1 MSDFILKGTTMAL
14 EQENDENAKYLKD
27 FDDLIMAFI
36 HIGNLLQGT
45 KNVFGTKNLIYAEGL
60 SQKILQHTL
69 AVKQL
74 ISPYSLFIKGTP
86 YQPRI
91 EFSSIFVLVRA
102 ALETYLTLN
111 HIYTTSEN
119 QLELEFRFHAWDLA
133 GYLERLK
140 YPAMSAESLLQQSE
154 ETKASLLVKNE
165 IENNPYFMRLGDKLQ
180 KEVFKGNW
188 RLSKGWSELAVN
200 AGFNKS
206 FFDTNY
212 KFLCGYAHSGR
223 LSVLQILQTK
233 DVKDQESMSLGCV
246 GTLMVVIA
254 KHVYDYI
261 ELLPELK
268 KAVQINSPE
277 FQLISLWK
285 QIGENLNTEPT

>member
-1 MSDFILKGTTMAL
+1 MTE
-14 EQENDENAKYLKD
+14 EQDHDENAKYLKD
-27 FDDLIMAFI
+27 FDALVMAFI
-36 HIGNLLQGT
+36 HIGNLLQG
-45 KNVFGTKNLIYAEGL
+45 KRNVFGTKNLMYAEGL

-74 ISPYSLFIKGTP
+74 ISPYCLIIKGTP

-91 EFSSIFVLVRA
+91 EFASIFVLTRA
-102 ALETYLTLN
+102 ALETYITLN
-111 HIYTTSEN
+111 HIFTTPEN
-119 QLELEFRFHAWDLA
+119 QLEHEFRFHAWDMA

-140 YPAMSAESLLQQSE
+140 YPAMSAESVKQQSE
-154 ETKASLLVKNE
+154 EAKASLLLKSE

-188 RLSKGWSELAVN
+188 RLSKGWSDLAVN

-246 GTLMVVIA
+246 GTIMVVIA

-268 KAVQINSPE
+268 KMVNINSPE
-277 FQLISLWK
+277 FQLIYLWK
-285 QIGENLNTEPT
+285 QIGENLNTGPV